1 MDMIKP
7 SRRTV
12 LLSAA
17 AGAGSLGLPWWARA
31 GSPAKKLV
39 YVLAYGGWDVTFAM
53 DPKLGISGVAGPEA
67 TPASNHPEDREELAD
82 FGDIS
87 LCINPY
93 QRPSVTE
100 FFERWS
106 DRCSVVNGIWVGA
119 LGHTACEQR
128 ILTGRTGPK
137 HPDLGAITG
146 WELGQS
152 RVVPYM
158 DVGGRARTG
167 DLTARSLQLGLR
179 SQLRHIL
186 DPEGGPVAPEDCDH
200 GYPLF
205 VPTNGANSAMQQWL
219 DARAG
224 RYTELRSGPANDRQL
239 ADYFESTGLARDLR
253 AGSVSTEWMSDPGR
267 SLNFAT
273 QVDAALE
280 LMTAGTCQSV
290 ALDGTMPYPGWD
302 THRDNT
308 LQHANYESLFGSLID
323 LVDGLEGAGILDET
337 VVVVTSE
344 MARPP
349 VLNQGGRGKDHWPST
364 SALLIGGGVP
374 GGRVFGGTNDS
385 LQAQPVDLVSG
396 EVWADGKGLGFD
408 SFVAGLLSFMDVD
421 PEAWLPGVEL
431 FGGLHV

>member
-1 MDMIKP
+1 MTKP

-12 LLSAA
+12 LLSTA
-17 AGAGSLGLPWWARA
+17 AGVGSLALPWWARA
-31 GSPAKKLV
+31 GSPAKRLV

-53 DPKLGISGVAGPEA
+53 DPKLGISTVDGPEA
-67 TPASNHPEDREELAD
+67 TPGSNHPDDREELAQ
-82 FGDIS
+82 FGDIA
-87 LCINPY
+87 LCINGW

-106 DRCSVVNGIWVGA
+106 NRCAVVNGLWVGS
-119 LGHTACEQR
+119 LGHSDCEQR
-128 ILTGRTGPK
+128 ILTGRTVSGY
-137 HPDLGAITG
+137 PDLGAIAG

-152 RVVPYM
+152 RAVPYM
-158 DVGGRARTG
+158 DVGGRARIG
-167 DLTARSLQLGLR
+167 SLAARSVQLGLR
-179 SQLRHIL
+179 GQLRYLL
-186 DPEGGPVAPEDCDH
+186 DPVGGPVAPEGSPH
-200 GYPLF
+200 EYPLF
-205 VPTNGANSAMQQWL
+205 LPSADAGTAIEQWL
-219 DARAG
+219 DVRADRHASG
-224 RYTELRSGPANDRQL
+224 GTGPAHEEQFSNHD
-239 ADYFESTGLARDLR
+239 ESQARARDLR
-253 AGSVSTEWMSDPGR
+253 DGSVNTDWMSEPGR
-267 SLNFAT
+267 SLSLPT

-280 LMTAGTCQSV
+280 LLISGDCQSV

-374 GGRVFGGTNDS
+374 GGRVFGGTKDS
-385 LQAQPVDLVSG
+385 LQAEPVDLVSG
-396 EVWADGKGLGFD
+396 DVWADGKGLGFD